1 MERKRKVMREEIS
14 LQEILRQ
21 LYSISGIMIDVYNLK
36 GESLAKYPDQGADFC
51 RLVGS
56 CEAGRRGC
64 ERSNAEGF
72 QKVRRERK
80 VAIYQCHMGLYE
92 AVVPLYHYGT
102 LAGYMMTGQMMDQSP
117 QAAEAVLREAKNLE
131 IGSPE
136 EIADSMDRLVR
147 IDEKG
152 MEDFVTLCRICADY
166 ITNHHQFPVTAAD
179 TAKELCHYLEDHYRE
194 EIRLEQLCRW
204 FGYSKTRL
212 NQLFRE
218 YTGTSIYHYVL
229 QFRLEQACQSLRG
242 SEESIYAIAMKHGFG
257 DQNYFSRL
265 FKKYKGCSPGEYRK
279 MASPPV

>member
-1 MERKRKVMREEIS
+1 MREEIS

-21 LYSISGIMIDVYNLK
+21 LYSISGIMIDVYNMK

-117 QAAEAVLREAKNLE
+117 QATEAVLREAKNLG

-136 EIADSMDRLVR
+136 EIADSMNRLVR

-279 MASPPV
+279 MTSSPV

>member
-1 MERKRKVMREEIS
+1 MREEIS

-21 LYSISGIMIDVYNLK
+21 LYSISGILIDVYNLK

-64 ERSNAEGF
+64 ERSNEEGF
-72 QKVRRERK
+72 CKVRRERK
-80 VAIYQCHMGLYE
+80 VAVYKCHMGLYE

-102 LAGYMMTGQMMDQSP
+102 LAGYMMTGQMLDQSP
-117 QAAEAVLREAKNLE
+117 EAGEAVLREARNLG
-131 IGSPE
+131 IGSAE
-136 EIADSMDRLVR
+136 EIADSMERLVR

-179 TAKELCHYLEDHYRE
+179 TAKELCRYLEEHYRE

-218 YTGTSIYHYVL
+218 YTGTSIYHYVM
-229 QFRLEQACQSLRG
+229 QFRIDKACESLRG
-242 SEESIYAIAMKHGFG
+242 SEESIYAIAMKHGFS

-265 FKKYKGCSPGEYRK
+265 FKKYKGCSPGEYRS
-279 MASPPV
+279 MADFSA